1 MTSAEHEISEHDVVT
16 FRASVGTWPAGTSGT
31 VVSDYDHGMLL
42 VEISNSSGEMLD
54 LIVVHADQ
62 LILQQR
68 WPAAVPGAGQS

>member
-1 MTSAEHEISEHDVVT
+1 
-16 FRASVGTWPAGTSGT
+16 
-31 VVSDYDHGMLL
+31 VSDYDHGMLL